1 MGRYA
6 EAEQRFR
13 QALPILDEVADEGEA
28 GETLTRLG
36 QALHATG
43 DPGRARDC
51 WGRGRGDLRAAR
63 RPAGGRDPPPA
74 RLTLARPAARAPAP
88 VDQQQPQLAHG
99 LQAAPTARPS
109 SIRLS
114 TSRWKPSV
122 DWT

>member
-51 WGRGRGDLRAAR
+51 WAGAVAIFERLGDPRAADTR
-63 RPAGGRDPPPA
+63 RLLG
-74 RLTLARPAARAPAP
+74 
-88 VDQQQPQLAHG
+88 
-99 LQAAPTARPS
+99 
-109 SIRLS
+109 
-114 TSRWKPSV
+114 
-122 DWT
+122 